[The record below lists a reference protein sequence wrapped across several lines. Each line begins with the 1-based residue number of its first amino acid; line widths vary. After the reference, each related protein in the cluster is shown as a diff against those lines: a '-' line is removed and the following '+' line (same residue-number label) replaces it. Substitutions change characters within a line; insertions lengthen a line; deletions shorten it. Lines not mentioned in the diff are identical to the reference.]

1 LNSQTL
7 QSLQTLHTH
16 LMRWSTLFIP
26 TLREE
31 PADAEVVSHKLL
43 LRAGFV
49 RQLGAGIYS
58 YLPLAQKAVLKIS
71 HIIREEMN
79 AIGGQE
85 FYLPALNPAEIWQES
100 GRWTVM
106 GDNMFRIKDRKG
118 ADLCLGMTHE
128 EIFTDIA
135 RKHLRPYKQL
145 PQVWYQIQTKF
156 RDEPRPKSGLLRVR
170 QFTMK
175 DAYTFDIDSAGLDKA
190 FEDQRAAYCRVYS
203 RCGLDYVIV
212 DADTGAMGGS
222 ASNEFMVYTNAG
234 EDMVAS
240 CAKCGYAANTEK
252 AQSRIPTVVDEN
264 VDSTVEKFPTPG
276 VRTIDDLVTFEGGAT
291 ADRQIKTLVFVATS
305 ETKKGMQDQ
314 FILALLRGDH
324 PLNEAK
330 LASAVGALCRAEKI
344 ELQQVRPAHPEEILN
359 AMGANAGSL
368 GAVGI
373 TKHKILADLALQN
386 RANMTT
392 GANEDDHHLRGVNI
406 ARDIKVTEWVDLR
419 TVAEGEGC
427 PKCED
432 GVLRIGKALEVGHIF
447 KLGTKYSDSM
457 GARVLNADGK
467 EVPIVMGS
475 YGIGVERILA
485 AAIELHNDEAGA
497 ILPITIAPFQVIVT
511 PLNVRDEAVKEL
523 GEKLYQELTTAGV
536 EVLYDDRDER
546 AGVKLNDADLIGMPF
561 QIRIGPKKLKEGQV
575 EFYHRATRT
584 AEDVAV
590 ADVAKIVQERIFAA
604 LQKLNG

>member
-1 LNSQTL
+1 
-7 QSLQTLHTH
+7 
-16 LMRWSTLFIP
+16 MRWSTYFIP

-31 PADAEVVSHKLL
+31 PADAEVISHKLL

-58 YLPLAQKAVLKIS
+58 YLPLAQKSVLKIS
-71 HIIREEMN
+71 AIIREEMN
-79 AIGGQE
+79 AVGGQE
-85 FYLPALNPAEIWQES
+85 FFLPALNPAEVWQES

-106 GDNMFRIKDRKG
+106 GDNMFRLKDRKG
-118 ADLCLGMTHE
+118 ADLCLAMTHE

-135 RKHLRPYKQL
+135 RKELRSYKQL

-175 DAYTFDIDSAGLDKA
+175 DAYTFDVDFAGLDKA

-203 RCGLDYVIV
+203 RCGLEFVIV

-240 CAKCGYAANTEK
+240 CASCGYAANTEK
-252 AQSRIPTVVDEN
+252 AASRIPTIADEN
-264 VDSTVEKFPTPG
+264 ADGAIEKFPTPG
-276 VRTIDDLVTFEGGAT
+276 VRTIEDLVTFPGGAT
-291 ADRQIKTLVFVATS
+291 AQQQIKTLVFVATS
-305 ETKKGMQDQ
+305 ETKKGMQDEI
-314 FILALLRGDH
+314 ILALLRGDH

-330 LASAVGALCRAEKI
+330 LASAVGAICRAEKI
-344 ELQQVRPAHPEEILN
+344 ELQQVRPAQPEEILT

-373 TKHKILADLALQN
+373 MKHKILADLALQD

-392 GANEDDHHLRGVNI
+392 GANEDDHHWRGVNI

-427 PKCED
+427 PKCDE

-447 KLGTKYSDSM
+447 KLGTKYSEAM

-467 EVPIVMGS
+467 PVPIVMGS

-485 AAIELHNDEAGA
+485 AAIELRHDEAG
-497 ILPITIAPFQVIVT
+497 IIFPVTIAPFQVILS
-511 PLNVRDEAVKEL
+511 PLNMRDEAVKEL
-523 GEKLYQELTTAGV
+523 GGKLYQELAAAGI

-575 EFYHRATRT
+575 EFYDRATRQ

-590 ADVAKIVQERIFAA
+590 EDVAKIAQQRVGEA
-604 LQKLNG
+604 LQKLNANHSIGA